1 MSVDGRSLLGG
12 TERTHLSQGLL
23 SEKDKVMLRRNFTTG
38 MIKIVDMTGGNLE
51 NYKANIQP
59 ILLGVQDLKKI
70 SKGGIYSGGI
80 MEAVKKNREILTT
93 VQLEPSSLK
102 KSGSVGPKKKVH
114 ISSKHNMF
122 RFAPSHNVFLP
133 KYKNQTVNGEAGKTW
148 YGGL

>member
-1 MSVDGRSLLGG
+1 MGG
-12 TERTHLSQGLL
+12 TVREHLSQDLL
-23 SEKDKVMLRRNFTTG
+23 SKSYKVKLRRNYTTG
-38 MIKIVDMTGGNLE
+38 PINIVDETGGNLG
-51 NYKANIQP
+51 NYKANLQP

-70 SKGGIYSGGI
+70 CNGAIYSGGI
-80 MEAVKKNREILTT
+80 MEAVKKNREMLTT

-122 RFAPSHNVFLP
+122 RFAPSHNAFLP